1 MTVTKSSS
9 AAGRQAAGSAGNSA
23 YVVYG
28 HHWIQHRSSERS
40 IFRLLNVVLA
50 QIVLD
55 LENEC
60 DLQAF
65 HRYTG
70 GFLDVL

>member
-9 AAGRQAAGSAGNSA
+9 AAGKQADRP
-23 YVVYG
+23 VVYG

-40 IFRLLNVVLA
+40 IFKLLNVVLA

-70 GFLDVL
+70 GFLDIL